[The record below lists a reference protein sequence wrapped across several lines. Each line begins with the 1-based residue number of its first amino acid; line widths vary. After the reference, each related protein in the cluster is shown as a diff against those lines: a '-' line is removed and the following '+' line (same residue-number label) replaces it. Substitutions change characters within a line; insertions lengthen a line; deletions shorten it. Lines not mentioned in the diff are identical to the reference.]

1 MAGWFDFVNGQTLPA
16 SRVQDYLMDQS
27 VMVFANSTARTTAL
41 SGVVSAGMVSYLL
54 SSNDLWVYNGSAW
67 VLVNPPEPPVVFPD
81 ILSPIL
87 LIGA

>member
-16 SRVQDYLMDQS
+16 SRVQDYLMDQT
-27 VMVFANSTARTTAL
+27 VMVFADSAARTSAL
-41 SGVVSAGMVSYLL
+41 PSPTAGMVTYLQD
-54 SSNDLWVYNGSAW
+54 SNDLWVYNFTAW

-81 ILSPIL
+81 IMNPLL

>member
-16 SRVQDYLMDQS
+16 SRVQDYLMDQT
-27 VMVFANSTARTTAL
+27 VMVFADSTARTATL
-41 SGVVSAGMVSYLL
+41 SPTAGMVTYLL

-81 ILSPIL
+81 IVSPIL

>member
-27 VMVFANSTARTTAL
+27 VMVFADSAARSAAL
-41 SGVVSAGMVSYLL
+41 TPTAGMVTYLVD
-54 SSNDLWVYNGSAW
+54 SGDLWFYTGSAW
-67 VLVNPPEPPVVFPD
+67 TLVTPPVVIPET
-81 ILSPIL
+81 LSPIL